1 MACVF
6 ATTKTHHNEN
16 STRRSSGQPTRYFI
30 ALRIVLFHMLN
41 WFALCCGPLGHQ
53 DPIFISYIPD
63 LKHWKTDMSGFWQTT
78 GKRKFQPQAFPWKI
92 LCQRSVS
99 DSSST
104 AAFTI
109 FFPGREVLSS
119 SRILHYSES
128 YALQRSPWL
137 YSYCCQVIH
146 RCCPT
151 EGTPAWG
158 VVCTPT
164 AQSSHPRG
172 KHSAHCAHW
181 WGAF

>member
-63 LKHWKTDMSGFWQTT
+63 LKLKNWHVWFLANHREKKVPTSSISLENTMPKIGLWQQQHCS
-78 GKRKFQPQAFPWKI
+78 FHY
-92 LCQRSVS
+92 
-99 DSSST
+99 
-104 AAFTI
+104 
-109 FFPGREVLSS
+109 FFPSREVLSS
-119 SRILHYSES
+119 SRILHYLDSS
-128 YALQRSPWL
+128 MLQRSPWL
-137 YSYCCQVIH
+137 YLYCCQVIH
-146 RCCPT
+146 RCWPT